1 MKPTT
6 INCPC
11 GYGNNLGPESK
22 TCPICGLNLEPL
34 HRIHSLPAGY
44 FKLGRDCYEQKDFIK
59 ARQYFSTYLSL
70 SDDPVPELFDYL
82 GLSSLG
88 AKDYEAAVKYLKT
101 AVEKNPGNQET
112 NKALN
117 DLERNKIMKR
127 WQQGIVAS
135 LLIILPVC
143 CIAFILLTGRGKNE
157 IKRLENIITVKNEMI
172 NSKSVQA
179 PKSDLAIQAKTSAS
193 LVYHVRPGETL
204 SLISYSIY
212 GTDKKWDLIFNAN
225 KDKITDPD
233 ILDAQSSIII
243 PLAAESLQH

>member
-11 GYGNNLGPESK
+11 GYGNNLGPENK

-44 FKLGRDCYEQKDFIK
+44 FELGRDCYEQKDFIK

-70 SDDPVPELFDYL
+70 SDDTVPDLFEYL

-88 AKDYEAAVKYLKT
+88 AKDYESAVKYLKT
-101 AVEKNPGNQET
+101 AVEKNPDNQET

-117 DLERNKIMKR
+117 DLERNKIRKR

-143 CIAFILLTGRGKNE
+143 CIAFILLAGRGKNE
-157 IKRLENIITVKNEMI
+157 IKRLENTITVKNEMI
-172 NSKSVQA
+172 NSKNIQA
-179 PKSDLAIQAKTSAS
+179 SKSDLAIPAKTSAS

-212 GTDKKWDLIFNAN
+212 GTDKNWERIYNAN
-225 KDKITDPD
+225 KDKISDPN
-233 ILDAQSSIII
+233 ILGKELTLLV
-243 PLAAESLQH
+243 PLDTTNFHH